1 MRTKSIVLVIFLA
14 LAGTARGEDVALL
27 QGTSGSKSGDFEVRA
42 GGLVVRE
49 GAPGSAFGTV
59 RKGGKKQELSYFVVF
74 KHRLALAGK
83 TDCSEETNADDR
95 EATTT
100 QTIALDDKKL
110 VIAYKITYDSKTKK
124 VLSETLSVN
133 GKAVDIARGRVF
145 VADLT
150 AGPVKWEQK
159 KLKLPADV
167 PDTADKKDAE
177 ALANKVLASLGK
189 QDKAVAALLK
199 KR

>member
-1 MRTKSIVLVIFLA
+1 
-14 LAGTARGEDVALL
+14 
-27 QGTSGSKSGDFEVRA
+27 
-42 GGLVVRE
+42 
-49 GAPGSAFGTV
+49 
-59 RKGGKKQELSYFVVF
+59 
-74 KHRLALAGK
+74 
-83 TDCSEETNADDR
+83 
-95 EATTT
+95 
-100 QTIALDDKKL
+100 
-110 VIAYKITYDSKTKK
+110 

-133 GKAVDIARGRVF
+133 GKAVDIGKGRVF

-159 KLKLPADV
+159 KLKLPAEV